1 LHPLRVTPY
10 FDATIYFHPH
20 RPKPRVTIIMIQF
33 ESALWSALWIAG

>member
-33 ESALWSALWIAG
+33 GAD